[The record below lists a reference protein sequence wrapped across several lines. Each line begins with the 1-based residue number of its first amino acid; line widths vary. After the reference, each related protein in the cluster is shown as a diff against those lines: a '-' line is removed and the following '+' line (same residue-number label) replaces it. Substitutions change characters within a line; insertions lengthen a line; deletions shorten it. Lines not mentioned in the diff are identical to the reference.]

1 MRMIQR
7 TSLFCTL
14 LGVLVLLAN
23 AKQESKGWINLY
35 EANSTKGWTP
45 RAKVES
51 FESVDG
57 ELHLLSKV
65 NVWVLSDLQM
75 KDFVVEGEVKIP
87 LDYKG
92 FNSGLGFRLAGDQG
106 KPKGYQCEIDQ
117 IKPAAIYGIG
127 LGGWIYPN
135 KQTAGEYAQRVQG
148 LFDPNSWNHF
158 RVRCLGPNAKTFL
171 NGKIV
176 AEANDLV
183 EAKGS
188 FGIQHHGKGG
198 LVRFRNLRARPL

>member
-1 MRMIQR
+1 MI
-7 TSLFCTL
+7 
-14 LGVLVLLAN
+14 N
-23 AKQESKGWINLY
+23 
-35 EANSTKGWTP
+35 
-45 RAKVES
+45 
-51 FESVDG
+51 
-57 ELHLLSKV
+57 
-65 NVWVLSDLQM
+65 
-75 KDFVVEGEVKIP
+75 
-87 LDYKG
+87 
-92 FNSGLGFRLAGDQG
+92 
-106 KPKGYQCEIDQ
+106 
-117 IKPAAIYGIG
+117 GIG

-135 KQTAGEYAQRVQG
+135 KQTAGEYAQRVKG